1 MRSGMIYFF
10 QYYRVLMIIF
20 VLFRHMHTIFPDNM
34 IFYVLDGGS
43 EAVNFS
49 FILSGFFQYKYLEK
63 NNFKSYTICLKN
75 IFIKKK
81 MYFIHYYIYLFF
93 SSIYHL
99 FIHTYA
105 DVVLCF
111 KYVFLNGIF
120 ISTLL
125 PTFTN
130 SILASGWYFVD
141 LVLCMIMSFVIYK
154 LIKKIKSIP
163 ILISLLCLHF
173 VMNSVARGHSE
184 YFWIMYFS
192 IYSRIIDYT
201 IGMLIYKI
209 GKKYILS
216 FNATIMEI
224 IALCGVIII
233 HLMELLSN
241 NSMIFSYMLLANA
254 FLIYVFSYQEG
265 KISRLFKK
273 NKVVDTI
280 CKHSFTIYIYNF
292 IFLLYTLLSPWSP
305 SPYLNLIIALI
316 MITIVDELV
325 NYLVIKV
332 SKPN

>member
-43 EAVNFS
+43 EAVNFF

-154 LIKKIKSIP
+154 LIKNLTIYNRVVNK
-163 ILISLLCLHF
+163 
-173 VMNSVARGHSE
+173 
-184 YFWIMYFS
+184 FS
-192 IYSRIIDYT
+192 IY
-201 IGMLIYKI
+201 G
-209 GKKYILS
+209 YIL
-216 FNATIMEI
+216 N
-224 IALCGVIII
+224 
-233 HLMELLSN
+233 H
-241 NSMIFSYMLLANA
+241 
-254 FLIYVFSYQEG
+254 
-265 KISRLFKK
+265 
-273 NKVVDTI
+273 
-280 CKHSFTIYIYNF
+280 
-292 IFLLYTLLSPWSP
+292 
-305 SPYLNLIIALI
+305 
-316 MITIVDELV
+316 
-325 NYLVIKV
+325 
-332 SKPN
+332 

>member
-1 MRSGMIYFF
+1 MIYFF

-20 VLFRHMHTIFPDNM
+20 VLFRHMHTMFPNNL

-43 EAVNFS
+43 EAVNFF
-49 FILSGFFQYKYLEK
+49 FILSGFLQYKYLEK
-63 NNFKSYTICLKN
+63 NNFKSYKVCLNN

-99 FIHTYA
+99 FIHTY
-105 DVVLCF
+105 DDIVSVL
-111 KYVFLNGIF
+111 KYLLLNGVF
-120 ISTLL
+120 ISTLF
-125 PTFTN
+125 PIFNN

-141 LVLCMIMSFVIYK
+141 LVLCMIMSLGIYK
-154 LIKKIKSIP
+154 LMKKIKP
-163 ILISLLCLHF
+163 VPFLMSLFCLHF
-173 VMNSVARGHSE
+173 VMNYVARGHSE

-201 IGMLIYKI
+201 TGMLIYMI
-209 GKKYILS
+209 GKKYILRL
-216 FNATIMEI
+216 NATFMEI
-224 IALCGVIII
+224 IALCGVSAI
-233 HLMELLSN
+233 HLMELLFN
-241 NSMIFSYMLLANA
+241 NSMIFSCMLLTNT

-292 IFLLYTLLSPWSP
+292 IFLLYTVLSPWSP
-305 SPYLNLIIALI
+305 SPYLNLIVVLI
-316 MITIVDELV
+316 LVVIIDELV
-325 NYLVIKV
+325 NCLVIKV
-332 SKPN
+332 SKSNYSR